1 MVVFTV
7 AWLNL
12 TGVSAW
18 WKETAQKTCIH
29 AFSRLVA
36 ESPWTSIKQN
46 QTVTTHN
53 ANQHCRI
60 RFYTFVGQ
68 PLSKQLY
75 TVAKLLV
82 DYKWDQAFQAEAQT
96 KNFSLFL
103 GKIPVINI

>member
-1 MVVFTV
+1 MSKVIMGNGGFYGCLIESHRCFSVVEGNST
-7 AWLNL
+7 N
-12 TGVSAW
+12 
-18 WKETAQKTCIH
+18 TCIH

-46 QTVTTHN
+46 HTLTTHN

-96 KNFSLFL
+96 KNF
-103 GKIPVINI
+103 